1 MAFFVQK
8 EKTLA
13 ATTATIT
20 SAMRLLQWIAKL
32 EWMRNGGIS
41 QVTAGV
47 LDHLYEVVF
56 VVVFVHNAS
65 ATAGKNDCFGTL
77 DFCRAWLAWN
87 ATHVLIFVRSFVRSF
102 FFRGRGFSNW
112 FFLDIFFWATFS
124 KGSFVSNILLLMHFF
139 GNVISIGLQ
148 DHVLAGF
155 FFVVDQLGVFV
166 SFFFLYSFFSTSQ
179 LMQFNVLLLSR
190 SSLRCWFRLD
200 GSRCCCFWFW
210 FWNTSHALSFNA
222 CAILLW
228 LIFINDN
235 FRFFCL

>member
-1 MAFFVQK
+1 
-8 EKTLA
+8 
-13 ATTATIT
+13 
-20 SAMRLLQWIAKL
+20 MRLLQWIAKL

-65 ATAGKNDCFGTL
+65 ATAGKNDCF
-77 DFCRAWLAWN
+77 RNAWLLPR
-87 ATHVLIFVRSFVRSF
+87 LIGMKRDSCINFRSPVRSFILLQGPGVF
-102 FFRGRGFSNW
+102 EW
-112 FFLDIFFWATFS
+112 FFLDIFFWATFL

-139 GNVISIGLQ
+139 RNVISIGLQ

-155 FFVVDQLGVFV
+155 FFIVVDQLGVFV

-200 GSRCCCFWFW
+200 GARCCCFWFW

-235 FRFFCL
+235 FRFFCS